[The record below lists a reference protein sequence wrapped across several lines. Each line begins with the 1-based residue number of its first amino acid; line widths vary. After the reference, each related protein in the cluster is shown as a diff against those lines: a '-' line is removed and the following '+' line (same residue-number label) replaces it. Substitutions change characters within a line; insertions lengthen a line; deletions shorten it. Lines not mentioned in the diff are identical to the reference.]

1 VPDKV
6 GAQHV
11 LARAHEGEA
20 GAGAR
25 GGHLGLRGEKAVAR
39 MDRVDARAARH
50 ADDVVHVEIGVD
62 RGAAGTDRIALVGG
76 EAMPGGS
83 ILLGEDRDR
92 PYLQLTGGAHD
103 ADGDL
108 AAIGDEQARDL
119 LAHDRVFIYAS
130 ATSILSPSA
139 PITIAKIRLSE
150 RSDVRCA
157 SLAPKGASTMLPTVN
172 PISAGM

>member
-1 VPDKV
+1 LLPNARSTSSRGPTKV
-6 GAQHV
+6 RP
-11 LARAHEGEA
+11 ARAHAAAISGF
-20 GAGAR
+20 
-25 GGHLGLRGEKAVAR
+25 RGEKAVAR

-62 RGAAGTDRIALVGG
+62 RGAAGADPIALVGG

-92 PYLQLTGGAHD
+92 PHLQLTGGAHD

-108 AAIGDEQARDL
+108 AAIGDEKARDL
-119 LAHDRVFIYAS
+119 LAHNCVLIYAS

-157 SLAPKGASTMLPTVN
+157 SRAPKGASTMLPTVN
-172 PISAGM
+172 PISAGT